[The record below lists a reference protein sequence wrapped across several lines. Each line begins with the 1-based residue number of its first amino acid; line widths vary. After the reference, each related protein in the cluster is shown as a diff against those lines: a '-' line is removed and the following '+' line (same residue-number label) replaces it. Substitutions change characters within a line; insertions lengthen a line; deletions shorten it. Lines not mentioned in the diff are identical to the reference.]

1 MATRREGGSIIAWL
15 VREEG
20 GLRIYRS
27 ELLLRLSWLLQGFS
41 TRTGGSST
49 GPYATLNLGMTTGDL
64 PSRVA
69 ANRERFFSVF
79 GLTPGKV
86 YGVRQVHGQ
95 KIFVVREK
103 EAVGT
108 EAELPAADG
117 LVTALPGVAVT
128 TVHADCV
135 PIIIVD
141 PVRRV
146 VAAVHAGWRGTL
158 AGIVFNALE
167 TMGAEYQ
174 TDPADCW
181 AAIGPAIGE
190 CCYRVPQERVDLF
203 YSRWPDLF
211 GPEPPA
217 GRLDLAGINR
227 DLLRKAGLS
236 KGNIDLAGVCTS
248 CRREEFF
255 SYRRDQGETGRM
267 LSLAVLKER

>member
-1 MATRREGGSIIAWL
+1 MPWL
-15 VREEG
+15 T
-20 GLRIYRS
+20 
-27 ELLLRLSWLLQGFS
+27 QGFS
-41 TRTGGSST
+41 TRTGGCST
-49 GPYATLNLGMTTGDL
+49 GPYATLNLGLATGDL

-79 GLTPGKV
+79 GLTPEKV
-86 YGVRQVHGQ
+86 RGVKQVHGR
-95 KIFVVREK
+95 KVLVIREK
-103 EAVGT
+103 EAAPAG
-108 EAELPAADG
+108 AELAEADG
-117 LVTALPGVAVT
+117 LVTALPGVALT

-135 PIIIVD
+135 PVIIVD
-141 PVRRV
+141 PVHRV